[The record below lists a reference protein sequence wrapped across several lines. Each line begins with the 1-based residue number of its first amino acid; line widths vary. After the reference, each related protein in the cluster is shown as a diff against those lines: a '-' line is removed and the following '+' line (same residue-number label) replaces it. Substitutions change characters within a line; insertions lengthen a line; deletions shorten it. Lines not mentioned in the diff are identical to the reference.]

1 MRIVQRKG
9 IALKVGLIILSLLL
23 LASCSEK
30 TMTDSRF
37 VLGTVC
43 TITIN
48 GSDDEALMSSAF
60 DLLYEIDR
68 SISRFDENSWVYKIN
83 ENAGKEAVAVPED
96 IFALIKASLEMAES
110 TDGVFNPAIGP
121 LSSLWGFGTESARV
135 PEKSEIE
142 AVLPLVDYHLVT
154 LSEEDSS
161 VFLEK
166 EGMALDLGAVGK
178 GWACDKLRAFLE
190 EEGVESA
197 LLNLGGNIAVIG
209 SYKDGEPWKIGI
221 QRPFE
226 DRGGGNIA
234 VIGSYKDGEPWKI
247 GIQRPF
253 EDRGAYFTIVS
264 VVDESV
270 VVSGG
275 YQRYI
280 EQDGVFYHHIL
291 SSRTG
296 YPAETDL
303 VSAAVITGSSTLA
316 DMLSTTLFASGSEK
330 AEEIARRFKVRTI
343 LLTEDLEVIDLDASE
358 GEVAIREE

>member
-60 DLLYEIDR
+60 DLLYDIDR

-83 ENAGKEAVAVPED
+83 ESAGKEAVAVPDD
-96 IFALIKASLEMAES
+96 IFTLIKASLEMAER
-110 TDGVFNPAIGP
+110 TEGVFNPAIGP

-142 AVLPLVDYHLVT
+142 AVLPLVDYRLVT

-190 EEGVESA
+190 EEGVEST
-197 LLNLGGNIAVIG
+197 LLNL
-209 SYKDGEPWKIGI
+209 
-221 QRPFE
+221 
-226 DRGGGNIA
+226 GGNIA

-264 VVDESV
+264 AVDESV

-303 VSAAVITGSSTLA
+303 ISAAVITGSSTLA
-316 DMLSTTLFASGSEK
+316 DMLSTTLFASGSGK
-330 AEEIARRFKVRTI
+330 AEEIARRFKVRAI

-358 GEVAIREE
+358 GEVAVGEE

>member
-96 IFALIKASLEMAES
+96 IFVLIKASLEMAES

-190 EEGVESA
+190 GEGVESA

-226 DRGGGNIA
+226 DRG
-234 VIGSYKDGEPWKI
+234 
-247 GIQRPF
+247 
-253 EDRGAYFTIVS
+253 AYFTIVS
-264 VVDESV
+264 AVDESV

-303 VSAAVITGSSTLA
+303 ISAAVITGSSTLA

-330 AEEIARRFKVRTI
+330 AEEIARRFKVRAI

>member
-190 EEGVESA
+190 GEGVESA
-197 LLNLGGNIAVIG
+197 LLNL
-209 SYKDGEPWKIGI
+209 
-221 QRPFE
+221 
-226 DRGGGNIA
+226 GGNIA

>member
-9 IALKVGLIILSLLL
+9 IALKVGLLILSILL

-48 GSDDEALMSSAF
+48 GSDDEALMSSSF

-83 ENAGKEAVAVPED
+83 ESAGKEAVAVPED
-96 IFALIKASLEMAES
+96 IFALIKASLEMAER

-142 AVLPLVDYHLVT
+142 AVLPLVDYRLVT

-221 QRPFE
+221 QRPGAE
-226 DRGGGNIA
+226 A
-234 VIGSYKDGEPWKI
+234 
-247 GIQRPF
+247 
-253 EDRGAYFTIVS
+253 GAYFMLLEAVDTAIVT
-264 VVDESV
+264 
-270 VVSGG
+270 SGG

-280 EQDGVFYHHIL
+280 EKDGVIYHHIL
-291 SSRTG
+291 SSATG

-303 VSAAVITGSSTLA
+303 VSATIISPDGTLC
-316 DMLSTTLFASGSEK
+316 DMLSTALFAMGSSAAGRIADEYGVRAIALTDESAVIDTDS
-330 AEEIARRFKVRTI
+330 AEGEIAVM
-343 LLTEDLEVIDLDASE
+343 
-358 GEVAIREE
+358 EE

>member
-190 EEGVESA
+190 GEGVESA

-226 DRGGGNIA
+226 DRG
-234 VIGSYKDGEPWKI
+234 
-247 GIQRPF
+247 
-253 EDRGAYFTIVS
+253 AYFTIVS
-264 VVDESV
+264 AVDESV

>member
-190 EEGVESA
+190 GEGVESA

-226 DRGGGNIA
+226 DRG
-234 VIGSYKDGEPWKI
+234 
-247 GIQRPF
+247 
-253 EDRGAYFTIVS
+253 AYFTIVS
-264 VVDESV
+264 AVDESV

-291 SSRTG
+291 SSHTG
-296 YPAETDL
+296 YPADTDL
-303 VSAAVITGSSTLA
+303 ISAAVITESSTLA

>member
-83 ENAGKEAVAVPED
+83 KRAGKEAVAVPED
-96 IFALIKASLEMAES
+96 IFALIKASLEMAER

-135 PEKSEIE
+135 PERSEIE
-142 AVLPLVDYHLVT
+142 AVLPLVDYRLVT

-166 EGMALDLGAVGK
+166 EGMALDLGAVGT

-226 DRGGGNIA
+226 DRG
-234 VIGSYKDGEPWKI
+234 
-247 GIQRPF
+247 
-253 EDRGAYFTIVS
+253 AYFTIVS
-264 VVDESV
+264 AVDESV

-316 DMLSTTLFASGSEK
+316 DMLSTTLFASGSGK
-330 AEEIARRFKVRTI
+330 AEEIARRFKVRAI

-358 GEVAIREE
+358 GEVAVGEE